1 MNMEHEIKILSDDD
15 LDLISGGMEAY
26 MTLGDKIITIN
37 STPDPVTGSHVKW
50 AQNGNLG
57 QHMGPAP

>member
-1 MNMEHEIKILSDDD
+1 VEREINLLSDNE
-15 LDLISGGMEAY
+15 LDSISGGMEAY

-50 AQNGNLG
+50 AINGNLG